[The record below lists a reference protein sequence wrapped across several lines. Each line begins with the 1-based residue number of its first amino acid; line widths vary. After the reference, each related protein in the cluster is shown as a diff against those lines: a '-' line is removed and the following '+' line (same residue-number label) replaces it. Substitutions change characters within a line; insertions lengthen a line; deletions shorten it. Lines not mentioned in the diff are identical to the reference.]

1 MRIKRI
7 TVKKFKNLVDF
18 DCEFSDSNISA
29 FIGNNGA
36 GKSNILELITK
47 AFSNAMNFSC
57 GKLLPTILP
66 NDKPSVIDCIIEYK
80 LDSTIYQLYYN
91 VGILKATED
100 NQIEEGKPPV
110 FVTESIAILHD
121 GKVLKRSEYINALP
135 TSILLYYAG
144 ETNRQKVNAD
154 DTYDKIYDRKLIDAK
169 TDDLPGLRFM
179 DYYNIEDLPL
189 LLLVS
194 AAYKSTE
201 YNKIM
206 NLFNC
211 NSISSKFSIVLQK
224 PEKAK
229 GEIDTWWNS
238 RGFVKNFLDSLRK
251 YVSATQDMS
260 KKYFMFFDSADE
272 LQKLADNEYE
282 LFSKLKAL
290 KSYGIL
296 NHIGIGLEKDMVD
309 TPFSQSALSEGEKQM
324 ALIYLLTSFSAKS
337 NSLYLFDEF
346 DAYLH
351 LNWQRSISKMLND
364 IDVNGHIIFTTHSPG
379 TISQI
384 KSDNLYIM
392 KSGTIIYPESET
404 YNRALDEI
412 MFEQM
417 DVSMMSPEIEELYDK
432 FKQSVAQHNKEQ
444 ADYYVQ
450 ELKEVLDENHPLFT
464 KIRINLRRI

>member
-36 GKSNILELITK
+36 GKSNILELITE
-47 AFSNAMNFSC
+47 AFSVAKNVAAEKTLGITVYPDIFGCN
-57 GKLLPTILP
+57 
-66 NDKPSVIDCIIEYK
+66 IEYENDGTAYTLFLDKSDVWIYSGEKK
-80 LDSTIYQLYYN
+80 LTKKDMLNVLPETIM
-91 VGILKATED
+91 
-100 NQIEEGKPPV
+100 
-110 FVTESIAILHD
+110 
-121 GKVLKRSEYINALP
+121 
-135 TSILLYYAG
+135 LYYAG
-144 ETNRQKVNAD
+144 ETDRQKNAAKITFD
-154 DTYDKIYDRKLIDAK
+154 NRYDNALKKADNSSFPGFKYLDYYSV
-169 TDDLPGLRFM
+169 DDL
-179 DYYNIEDLPL
+179 N
-189 LLLVS
+189 LLLVV
-194 AAYKSTE
+194 AAIYKGAYYNKLLDYLECKNISTE
-201 YNKIM
+201 AS
-206 NLFNC
+206 LFLMSP
-211 NSISSKFSIVLQK
+211 NSK
-224 PEKAK
+224 K
-229 GEIDTWWNS
+229 GDGSTYWNA
-238 RGFVKNFLDSLRK
+238 RGFVKSFLDELRK
-251 YVSATQDMS
+251 YVSRTQDLGLMYIMS
-260 KKYFMFFDSADE
+260 FDDFTKWGKSSE
-272 LQKLADNEYE
+272 NEAA
-282 LFSKLKAL
+282 LFYKLKAL
-290 KSYGIL
+290 KNAGYLHML
-296 NHIGIGLEKDMVD
+296 NVTLIRNDGDKFTHDN
-309 TPFSQSALSEGEKQM
+309 LSEGEKQL
-324 ALIYLLTSFSAKS
+324 ALIYLLTSFTAK
-337 NSLYLFDEF
+337 NDCLYLFDEF
-346 DAYLH
+346 DSYLH
-351 LNWQRSISKMLND
+351 LNWQRSVSKMLND